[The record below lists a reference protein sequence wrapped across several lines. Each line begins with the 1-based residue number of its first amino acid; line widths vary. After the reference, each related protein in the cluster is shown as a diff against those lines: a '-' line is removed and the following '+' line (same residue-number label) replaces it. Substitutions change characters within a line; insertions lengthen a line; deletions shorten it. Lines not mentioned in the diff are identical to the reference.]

1 MTKRARQSELRRSTK
16 SIDLFLS
23 TSDVSDADVA
33 EVLAPSS
40 VAQSFSGGLL
50 RQCRAE
56 FRCSEASRWIGECV
70 IGNCPIGGL
79 GWVRLELVAFTDA
92 ACSLPA

>member
-16 SIDLFLS
+16 SIDLLFS

-40 VAQSFSGGLL
+40 VAQSFW
-50 RQCRAE
+50 RAL
-56 FRCSEASRWIGECV
+56 ASMPRRI
-70 IGNCPIGGL
+70 PM
-79 GWVRLELVAFTDA
+79 
-92 ACSLPA
+92 